1 MSASTVWVAV
11 VAAAAAM
18 VLPGVTSEPPPDRPD
33 LVDPTGTA
41 RHRGP
46 GCNPVLSLGHG
57 SLDSIVPAGEHI
69 SDMGGI
75 TVHIHQCVYYPEP
88 SGISPST
95 GIVGAST

>member
-1 MSASTVWVAV
+1 MPLWTIWLAA
-11 VAAAAAM
+11 VAAAL

-41 RHRGP
+41 RQRGA
-46 GCNPVLSLGHG
+46 GCNPVLTLGHG

-75 TVHIHQCVYYPEP
+75 TLHIHQCVYGQRR
-88 SGISPST
+88 GIDAAN
-95 GIVGAST
+95 GIVGAAT